1 MCTQTRGRCVD
12 HTALDT
18 NDIYARESVVDCDET
33 HTLTVVLL
41 GTTNDET
48 DDQRTVTEAV

>member
-1 MCTQTRGRCVD
+1 MCTQTRGRCGD
-12 HTALDT
+12 RTALAT
-18 NDIYARESVVDCDET
+18 GDIYARESVVDCDET

-48 DDQRTVTEAV
+48 DDQKTVSEAV